1 MKLDVALDVTQTSQY
16 WMFSLFSS
24 HLAMFYIHALCDFG
38 CRWGMGSIK
47 SSKVSWLVP
56 LTSVDFA
63 ATSSRTYV
71 VNRYLTSN
79 WKQRRRKVRIYPV
92 FIGSGFTLMWQ
103 PPRAITGFVCPCVTS
118 EHISPVR
125 TCRTENS
132 LSLITPK
139 HLIVLLPNPPP
150 LWPLAALYSRMF
162 WAEKQQMPV
171 CVCVHEV

>member
-1 MKLDVALDVTQTSQY
+1 
-16 WMFSLFSS
+16 MFSLFSS

-132 LSLITPK
+132 LSHNAQTSHSFITEPA
-139 HLIVLLPNPPP
+139 
-150 LWPLAALYSRMF
+150 AALTIGCSLFQDVLSRKT
-162 WAEKQQMPV
+162 ADACV
-171 CVCVHEV
+171 CVCPWGLIRTV